1 MKAEETPP
9 ARRDG
14 DPRPTRVITLLA
26 MFRTATRLMV
36 DELVARLHAAGY
48 DDITPAQH
56 LVFEN
61 IDPGGT
67 RLTTLGQRAGITRQS
82 ITELVEA
89 LARNGYVDIKP
100 DPSDRR
106 AKLVVLTPAGRT
118 LVRRAIKEIAAIE
131 SAWEAHFQR
140 AGLGDDLKQV
150 LTAALA
156 ERGVTEGDV
165 PVIG

>member
-1 MKAEETPP
+1 MQPDKTPTERP
-9 ARRDG
+9 G
-14 DPRPTRVITLLA
+14 TPRPTRVITLLA

-61 IDPGGT
+61 IDPQGT

-82 ITELVEA
+82 VTELAAV
-89 LARNGYVDIKP
+89 LARNGYVEIQP
-100 DPSDRR
+100 DPTDRR
-106 AKLVVLTPAGRT
+106 ARLVVLTPAGRT
-118 LVRRAIKEIAAIE
+118 LVRQAIKEIAAIE

-140 AGLGDDLKQV
+140 AGLDDDLKRV
-150 LTAALA
+150 VAAALA
-156 ERGVTEGDV
+156 ERGVAEGDV
-165 PVIG
+165 PVTD

>member
-1 MKAEETPP
+1 MKPEETPP
-9 ARRDG
+9 ARRAG
-14 DPRPTRVITLLA
+14 NPHPTRVITLLA

-61 IDPGGT
+61 IDPNGT
-67 RLTTLGQRAGITRQS
+67 RLTTLGQRAGIARQS
-82 ITELVEA
+82 ITELAEA
-89 LARNGYVDIKP
+89 LARNGYVDIQP
-100 DPSDRR
+100 DPTDRR

-131 SAWEAHFQR
+131 SAWETHFRR
-140 AGLGDDLKQV
+140 AGLGDELKQV
-150 LTAALA
+150 LAAALVD
-156 ERGVTEGDV
+156 RGVTEGDV